1 MLGNFWFKKEKPLLG
16 LTGLGGGVGSNL
28 LAGSGSGFE
37 LPAYLTNT
45 DDLVYY
51 IDMHNSESYSGTGT
65 AITDLS
71 GAGEN
76 YATTIEGTLN
86 TDWFYL
92 SNDPESSNPAWG
104 REDDQDDG
112 YIRTTNTGS
121 SNLKFGTSSF
131 TIEMWVRPYS
141 WTGYFVV
148 FQSNWDANNNGNRQ
162 SDNSKPYI
170 YLGMMGEDALPAY
183 EGKVRA
189 YIRHYPNG
197 SAESL
202 TMYSSHQW
210 SGYNSSSGQWGNW
223 NHIVL
228 TRSSSTFKLYVNS
241 NLRET
246 DTSTGTMD
254 FDGDDYCANFMDDG
268 RSTGQGDFGRF
279 GAARI
284 YKGTALSSSDILAHW
299 DGEKAAYGH

>member
-1 MLGNFWFKKEKPLLG
+1 MRLSATSTSVTSKSVAGSSG
-16 LTGLGGGVGSNL
+16 SSGGGVT
-28 LAGSGSGFE
+28 

-51 IDMHNSESYSGTGT
+51 IDMHNSTSYSGSGT

-71 GAGEN
+71 GASEN
-76 YATTIEGTLN
+76 YATTIEGTLD
-86 TDWFYL
+86 TDWYYL
-92 SNDPESSNPAWG
+92 NSDAASSNPAWG
-104 REDDQDDG
+104 REDGQDDG

-141 WTGYFVV
+141 GTNFYTVV
-148 FQSNWDANNNGNRQ
+148 NSNWGANNNRQ
-162 SDNSKPYI
+162 SDDSKPYFYMYFI
-170 YLGMMGEDALPAY
+170 GRDASSN

-189 YIRHYPNG
+189 YIRHWPSG
-197 SAESL
+197 SESINL
-202 TMYSSHQW
+202 YSSHQW
-210 SGYNSSSGQWGNW
+210 SGYSHSSDQWGDW

-228 TRSSSTFKLYVNS
+228 TRSGSTFKLYVNS

-246 DTSTGTMD
+246 ETSTGTID
-254 FDGDDYCANFMDDG
+254 FDGDDYCVSLMDDG
-268 RSTGQGDFGRF
+268 RSTGQDDFGRF

>member
-28 LAGSGSGFE
+28 LAGGGSGVD

-51 IDMHNSESYSGTGT
+51 IDMHNSASYSGIGT

-71 GAGEN
+71 GASEN

-86 TDWFYL
+86 TDWYYT
-92 SNDPESSNPAWG
+92 SSDDESSNPAWG

-131 TIEMWVRPYS
+131 TIEMWVRPHSGTTFY
-141 WTGYFVV
+141 TV
-148 FQSNWDANNNGNRQ
+148 FNNDHDVHNNGNRQ
-162 SDNSKPYI
+162 SDDSKSYI
-170 YLGMMGEDALPAY
+170 LLSFYGKDHSEVQGE
-183 EGKVRA
+183 VRA
-189 YIRHYPNG
+189 LIRYYPGGN
-197 SAESL
+197 AIM
-202 TMYSSHQW
+202 MYSDSTW

-223 NHIVL
+223 NHIAL
-228 TRSSSTFKLYVNS
+228 TRSGSTFKLYVNS

-246 DTSTGTMD
+246 DTSTGTID
-254 FDGDDYCANFMDDG
+254 FNGDDYCANLMDDS
-268 RSTGQGDFGRF
+268 RSTFQGDFGRF

-284 YKGTALSSSDILAHW
+284 YKGTALSSSDITAHW